1 MARPLQILRR
11 AAAYLRALV
20 ALVASQWTRPQRVE
34 ITERAPRKG
43 YPPKLYTSKSRARAC
58 FVDGSARG
66 GRAGFG
72 VYYADGDARNRSLAL
87 PPRVGATPGANNIA
101 EISAIFHAVFCA
113 ARNSPLDVYSDS
125 ALALRTLKSGAA
137 TTALAPP
144 GAALARAVIAILRLR
159 GAETSLSA
167 VAAHADVA
175 GNHVADALAQAG
187 AERGELFA
195 VPEAFYDGG
204 GLGTWLAIRHLELVY
219 LLRAGDEEGSS
230 SIWA

>member
-72 VYYADGDARNRSLAL
+72 VYYAFGDARNRSLAL

-101 EISAIFHAVFCA
+101 EICAIFDAVFRA
-113 ARNSPLDVYSDS
+113 ARDRPLEIFSDS

-144 GAALARAVIAILRLR
+144 GAALARAAIAILRLR

-195 VPEAFYDGG
+195 VPEAFYDGA
-204 GLGTWLAIRHLELVY
+204 GLGTWLAIRRLELVY

-230 SIWA
+230 ITGV

>member
-20 ALVASQWTRPQRVE
+20 ALVASQWTRQQRVE

-125 ALALRTLKSGAA
+125 ALALRTLKSGEA
-137 TTALAPP
+137 TSALAPP
-144 GAALARAVIAILRLR
+144 GAALARACMAILRFR
-159 GAETSLSA
+159 GALRLLSITSQVRLCLSFSMTLHEPC
-167 VAAHADVA
+167 VH
-175 GNHVADALAQAG
+175 
-187 AERGELFA
+187 
-195 VPEAFYDGG
+195 
-204 GLGTWLAIRHLELVY
+204 
-219 LLRAGDEEGSS
+219 LRATSDPKSLTHRAGG
-230 SIWA
+230 

>member
-20 ALVASQWTRPQRVE
+20 ALVASQWTRQQRVE

-125 ALALRTLKSGAA
+125 ALAMGGQVIHLRAWDPLT
-137 TTALAPP
+137 
-144 GAALARAVIAILRLR
+144 
-159 GAETSLSA
+159 
-167 VAAHADVA
+167 
-175 GNHVADALAQAG
+175 
-187 AERGELFA
+187 ELFTFWFCA
-195 VPEAFYDGG
+195 
-204 GLGTWLAIRHLELVY
+204 R
-219 LLRAGDEEGSS
+219 
-230 SIWA
+230 

>member
-1 MARPLQILRR
+1 M
-11 AAAYLRALV
+11 
-20 ALVASQWTRPQRVE
+20 
-34 ITERAPRKG
+34 
-43 YPPKLYTSKSRARAC
+43 
-58 FVDGSARG
+58 
-66 GRAGFG
+66 
-72 VYYADGDARNRSLAL
+72 YYADGDARNRSLAL

-144 GAALARAVIAILRLR
+144 GAALARACMAILRLR